1 MANGATILTDGLY
14 IFPGAP
20 PGLFRAAL
28 GVAGKIKELSEVGF
42 SIWLF
47 TAEFL

>member
-1 MANGATILTDGLY
+1 MANGAAILTDGLY
-14 IFPGAP
+14 NFPGAP

-28 GVAGKIKELSEVGF
+28 GVAGKIKELSEVDF
-42 SIWLF
+42 SIRLF